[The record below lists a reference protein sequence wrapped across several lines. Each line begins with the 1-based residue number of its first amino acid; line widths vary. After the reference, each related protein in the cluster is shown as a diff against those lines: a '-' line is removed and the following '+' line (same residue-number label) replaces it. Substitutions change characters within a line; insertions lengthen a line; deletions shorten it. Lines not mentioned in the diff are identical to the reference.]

1 MTEQKGGFSIS
12 GSTVFGVNIN
22 QGDNNR
28 VVQGD
33 GNQAVLGDNNQVQ
46 QGQGEAAESLTQADV
61 VALLAQIEQMI
72 REAALSE
79 DTKDEAATY
88 AKAAKKAT
96 EKETPKKETILTNL
110 KSMGETLT
118 EASDTVGAAK
128 TLWQQILPVALKVG
142 QWLGVAALFG

>member
-1 MTEQKGGFSIS
+1 MTEPKGGFSIS
-12 GSTVFGVNIN
+12 GSTVSGVNIN

-33 GNQAVLGDNNQVQ
+33 CSHAVLGDHNQVQ
-46 QGQGEAAESLTQADV
+46 QIQGEAAASLSQGDI
-61 VALLAQIEQMI
+61 VALLARIEQMI
-72 REAALSE
+72 GEADLPDE
-79 DTKDEAATY
+79 TKDEAATY

-118 EASDTVGAAK
+118 EAGNTVDAAK
-128 TLWQQILPVALKVG
+128 TLWQRVLPMALKVG